1 MKTEVTD
8 APRTDRHGSPPEAA
22 KGWISGKALSLN
34 FSVLFLA
41 APCLFAYFIGLKHLP
56 TPTPRPE

>member
-1 MKTEVTD
+1 M
-8 APRTDRHGSPPEAA
+8 DRHGSPPEAA